1 MPAATH
7 LSSKTLLPSQLRT
20 AEWDTL
26 TAANPTLAAWVNERA
41 FFMASVTQ
49 AATLQDF
56 RDTAAAITAGK
67 IGPQEARRILRAQL
81 AAAGYQ
87 AHPSLT
93 GTIKDLTS
101 TARLKVTLETN
112 LAQAR
117 GWAQH
122 QTAMQNTT
130 RPGFRLFRAG
140 HAAAPR
146 DWTTRWQQ
154 AYAQLTP
161 QEQQYATPGNN
172 PADLCAL
179 KISRIWTL
187 LSRFGTPY
195 PPFDFNSHMRLKSLT
210 RQECT
215 TLGILPLD
223 PAEQATIAATQRQ
236 NYSSLNQNTAAALP
250 TLDPDLR
257 TQLTATLRGIATLNG
272 DTLTMVDQN
281 GTKPYTWQQIGPI
294 ISAPNPAAPQLQL
307 LAFKDWATDPT
318 RFSRNSEDP
327 APLDEVED
335 LTRLLTRITPTP
347 SAPGTP
353 TLRHIIPASDADHLR
368 TLLNTLTATG
378 TYTPPQDNPAQ
389 LWHHTRTTNPHAYSI
404 ILICRNYHTPIRP
417 DTLYQAISASTPG
430 YLFTPTARFRIIR
443 TLATTSNQHR
453 GTTISIEVEE
463 LPPPSTPITNRLT
476 TNNNSEREIRR
487 TSDGRFAK
495 KGQGSIL
502 QAKEKDHNAPT
513 DTSKEKEET
522 DSNPEASSSS
532 GKKPAGTRVPSEAY
546 LESAE
551 RRKIDTIISYNEA
564 DEIFNSY
571 QKEHENGIKL
581 QIGKLKDT
589 LLPKDEKGNYSP
601 VILKTSIPGAEEA
614 LFGSNSIKEMMNRKA
629 LISSITHGASIETH
643 IQAILKTPELIQQA
657 KLIETGD
664 GGKKDRVRYTKEGKA
679 VIQKDEVEYTPIA
692 EASFRASDGEMYT
705 VRYTIYKYRMKNMT
719 PKIHYLYCRKS

>member
-1 MPAATH
+1 MTPPPQGW
-7 LSSKTLLPSQLRT
+7 LSKS
-20 AEWDTL
+20 E
-26 TAANPTLAAWVNERA
+26 
-41 FFMASVTQ
+41 
-49 AATLQDF
+49 
-56 RDTAAAITAGK
+56 
-67 IGPQEARRILRAQL
+67 
-81 AAAGYQ
+81 
-87 AHPSLT
+87 
-93 GTIKDLTS
+93 
-101 TARLKVTLETN
+101 
-112 LAQAR
+112 AQAY
-117 GWAQH
+117 
-122 QTAMQNTT
+122 
-130 RPGFRLFRAG
+130 RLFRAG

-154 AYAQLTP
+154 AYAQLSP
-161 QEQQYATPGNN
+161 QEQQYATSGNN
-172 PADLCAL
+172 EADLCAL
-179 KISRIWTL
+179 KISRIWSL

-215 TLGILPLD
+215 ALGILPID
-223 PAEQATIAATQRQ
+223 PAEQASIAAAQTAATP
-236 NYSSLNQNTAAALP
+236 SLNEHTQASVP
-250 TLDPDLR
+250 SLDPDLR
-257 TQLTATLRGIATLNG
+257 TQLATALRGIATLSGN
-272 DTLTMVDQN
+272 TLTMVDQN
-281 GTKPYTWQQIGPI
+281 GTKPYSWQQIGSV

-307 LAFKDWATDPT
+307 LAFRDWAANPA
-318 RFSRNSEDP
+318 RFSRHADDP

-335 LTRLLTRITPTP
+335 LTRLLSRITPSP
-347 SAPGTP
+347 SASGSP
-353 TLRHIIPASDADHLR
+353 TLRHIIPATDQAHL
-368 TLLNTLTATG
+368 TSLLNSLTSAG

-389 LWHHTRTTNPHAYSI
+389 LWLHSRTTNPHAFSI

-417 DTLYQAISASTPG
+417 DTLYQAISASSPG
-430 YLFTPTARFRIIR
+430 YIFTPTARFRILR
-443 TLATTSNQHR
+443 TLASTSNRHG

-463 LPPPSTPITNRLT
+463 LPPPSSPITNRLT
-476 TNNNSEREIRR
+476 NNNNEIRR

-502 QAKEKDHNAPT
+502 QAKEESQNATT
-513 DTSKEKEET
+513 DTSQEKEET

-564 DEIFNSY
+564 EEIFNSY
-571 QKEHENGIKL
+571 QKEHENRIKL

-601 VILKTSIPGAEEA
+601 VILKTAIPGIEQA

-664 GGKKDRVRYTKEGKA
+664 GGKKDRIRYTKTGKA

-705 VRYTIYKYRMKNMT
+705 VRYTIYKYRIIAV
-719 PKIHYLYCRKS
+719 P